1 MASLRPVTEDERDQA
16 ADEAA
21 ASHGE
26 PGEHPDDAMEP
37 AHEQQTPQRDEP
49 LAVISLVLG
58 MTGLVVGVITIYG
71 LRGVTLA
78 LGIVAVILAATAVRR
93 AATTQERGTAYGG
106 IVLGLVTL
114 VVGIVVVNG

>member
-1 MASLRPVTEDERDQA
+1 VTDDEHAQA

-21 ASHGE
+21 GSHE

-49 LAVISLVLG
+49 LAVLSLVLG

-78 LGIVAVILAATAVRR
+78 LGVVAVILAATAVRR